1 MNKSDHE
8 IDYFKTPSPS
18 RRKMP
23 QRSLFT
29 DRCSRSQTSIKQNK
43 FQSDLDMLPST
54 PIFSSPMRSSKRDR
68 CRTDP
73 IPRKFRCEMPISA
86 RKIEAKPLPP
96 SERAFTPIIQ
106 SSFYGKKSKS
116 LENPSAN
123 DAVSPSSSN
132 TGRSIT
138 SEITKRPALKSIQLQ
153 SSDNSRGNQGNKE
166 KLRIR
171 GARSVNR
178 FSRYFNNTLTLFQV
192 IIHQGGKRNT
202 NYFNVTLLVEA
213 L

>member
-1 MNKSDHE
+1 MLCYRHDLGNKMNKSDHE

-54 PIFSSPMRSSKRDR
+54 PIFSSPMRSSKKDR

-73 IPRKFRCEMPISA
+73 IPRKFRCEMPVSA

-96 SERAFTPIIQ
+96 SEREFTPIIQ

-123 DAVSPSSSN
+123 DAVSPISSN
-132 TGRSIT
+132 TGKSIT
-138 SEITKRPALKSIQLQ
+138 SEMTQRPALKSIQLQ
-153 SSDNSRGNQGNKE
+153 YSDNSRGNQGNKE
-166 KLRIR
+166 KSKELRYC
-171 GARSVNR
+171 A
-178 FSRYFNNTLTLFQV
+178 
-192 IIHQGGKRNT
+192 
-202 NYFNVTLLVEA
+202 A